1 MKPPRRGKPR
11 PRAESARGGPRTR
24 DEAPR
29 PARARTRGG
38 AIGRAGAEPRPAEA
52 PRPARAERLQKLIAN
67 AGLASRRAAE
77 EWILAGRVTLN
88 GRPAELG
95 ERADLVAD
103 DVRVD
108 GKRLVAEA
116 RDYWLLNKPAGVI
129 TTLGDPHSGDR
140 RTVHDLMPAE
150 ARGARLFPVGRL
162 DVGSEGLVLM
172 TNDGEL
178 AHALLHPS
186 REVDKEYRVRV
197 RGKIEARTLERLR
210 GGIELDDGPMRPAH
224 VSAAQYDAARDESE
238 LVLIL
243 REGRKREI
251 RRAMD
256 ALGHRVV
263 RLVRERMGPLLL
275 ARLPSGAA
283 RRLGPRE
290 VSELIA
296 FAAARAQATGRGTR
310 SPAEANPPAR
320 EKSHKPIGSH

>member
-1 MKPPRRGKPR
+1 VSGRKPQP
-11 PRAESARGGPRTR
+11 SQ
-24 DEAPR
+24 
-29 PARARTRGG
+29 
-38 AIGRAGAEPRPAEA
+38 AEA
-52 PRPARAERLQKLIAN
+52 RPETRSGESRPVRLQKLIAA
-67 AGLASRRAAE
+67 AGIASRRAAE
-77 EWILAGRVTLN
+77 ELLSAGRVTVN
-88 GRPAELG
+88 GRVAELG
-95 ERADLVAD
+95 ERADLATD

-108 GKRLVAEA
+108 GKRLTAEA

-129 TTLGDPHSGDR
+129 TTLADPHSGDR
-140 RTVHDLMPAE
+140 RTVHALMPPE

-197 RGKIEARTLERLR
+197 RGELGERTAQRLR
-210 GGIELDDGPMRPAH
+210 AGIELDDGPMRPAH
-224 VSAAQYDAARDESE
+224 VSEPSYDAARDESE
-238 LVLIL
+238 LVLVI

-263 RLVRERMGPLLL
+263 RLVRERMGPLVL
-275 ARLPSGAA
+275 ARLPLGAA

-290 VSELIA
+290 VAELLA
-296 FAAARAQATGRGTR
+296 FARAREQATMRGTR
-310 SPAEANPPAR
+310 GVRAANAPTR
-320 EKSHKPIGSH
+320 EESRDSRGTR